1 MTSSPVP
8 YEIRTAVPDDLPRLI
23 DLIADHADFE
33 RQKVNRAHLAEN
45 LPRYLFGADARL
57 SVMVAGRG
65 GELVGYGAASIEFST
80 WKAACFLHLDCLYLA
95 PQSRGAG
102 LGARML
108 AAFENL
114 ARQQN
119 LGWMEWQT
127 PDWNIDAAR
136 FYERNG
142 ARALPKLRFAK
153 TLSHI
158 PSR

>member
-1 MTSSPVP
+1 
-8 YEIRTAVPDDLPRLI
+8 
-23 DLIADHADFE
+23 
-33 RQKVNRAHLAEN
+33 
-45 LPRYLFGADARL
+45 
-57 SVMVAGRG
+57 VAGRG

-95 PQSRGAG
+95 QQSRGAG

>member
-8 YEIRTAVPDDLPRLI
+8 YEIRTAVPNDLPRLI

-65 GELVGYGAASIEFST
+65 GKLVGYGAAS
-80 WKAACFLHLDCLYLA
+80 YLA